1 MTRKIEMSAAYARLA
16 LQSGVAPVTEL
27 LRGVATSGEALAD
40 AEFIDAAEL
49 GILFRNYDRCVNDC
63 AWTARLGSQFSIA
76 AHGPLGF
83 AALSAPTLGAAMDV
97 MGTLYASRNTA
108 MTAYTYATDTHY
120 LLHLEDATGVP
131 DFGRWMMEAILKIIE
146 VLLATIL
153 GHPVGRNVLISFMH
167 APPAD
172 SDRLIAAYDAT
183 VIFNAPENAIAVPL
197 AWRQLPSPLHDE
209 SVYRANVIRCREL
222 IAAREQVGSIT
233 FAVRNRLCN
242 HFDTQMLYAGK
253 PCAPPTLEQVADAM
267 HLTSRTLIRRLQREQ
282 TAYRDVLESLRRD
295 YAERL
300 LQDARLNVA
309 DVAEIL
315 GYHEAANFSRA
326 FRRWYGTSPAAWRR
340 R

>member
-1 MTRKIEMSAAYARLA
+1 MSRKIEMSAAYARLA
-16 LQSGVAPVTEL
+16 LQSGVAPASEL
-27 LRGVATSGEALAD
+27 LRGVASTEAALAD
-40 AEFIDAAEL
+40 AEFIEAADL

-63 AWTARLGSQFSIA
+63 AWTARLGSQFSIG

-108 MTAYTYATDTHY
+108 MRARTYATATHY
-120 LLHLEDATGVP
+120 LLQVEDVTGVE
-131 DFGRWMMEAILKIIE
+131 DFARWMIEAMLKIVE

-153 GHPVGRNVLISFMH
+153 GHAVGKNVLISFAH
-167 APPAD
+167 APPRGSA
-172 SDRLIAAYDAT
+172 RLIASYDAT
-183 VIFNAPENAIAVPL
+183 VVFNAQENTIAIPL

-222 IAAREQVGSIT
+222 IAAREQVGSIA

-242 HFDTQMLYAGK
+242 HFDTQMQYAGK

-267 HLTSRTLIRRLQREQ
+267 HLTSRTLIRKLSREE
-282 TAYRDVLESLRRD
+282 TAYKDVLEGLRKE

-315 GYHEAANFSRA
+315 GYREAANFSRA

-340 R
+340 Q